1 MGAGSGVGV
10 ATVLDASKP
19 QFILV
24 RTVGAT
30 YLIFPGCSG
39 YLETLGRDG
48 VVLALKGIRPSATMS
63 GPRPPDGP
71 AGSVGQ
77 AARCPA
83 EESR

>member
-30 YLIFPGCSG
+30 YLIF
-39 YLETLGRDG
+39 LD
-48 VVLALKGIRPSATMS
+48 A
-63 GPRPPDGP
+63 
-71 AGSVGQ
+71 Q
-77 AARCPA
+77 AISKR
-83 EESR
+83 